1 MLRPL
6 IQVNLPLM
14 FYINE
19 IPTRHNSTKKRLYD
33 FFYRDVTAVHQV
45 PFTLL
50 FSVMQYHKK
59 RGNPPTPY
67 P

>member
-19 IPTRHNSTKKRLYD
+19 IPTRHSSTKKRLYD
-33 FFYRDVTAVHQV
+33 FFYSGVTAVHQV
-45 PFTLL
+45 PFVLL
-50 FSVMQYHKK
+50 FSVTQYHKK
-59 RGNPPTPY
+59 R
-67 P
+67 